1 MTIIYK
7 LNDLVEA
14 NWDAK
19 QLADAI
25 LLESTPLADNGRWLV
40 EVVAFNRFSGRHEV
54 STNILCTDPHKL
66 AEAIEP
72 LWQFVCAAD
81 THPMYGRL
89 SLNVLYKAACPDKP
103 RETCFRKEISV
114 QSYFSYGVERYY
126 IDNQKHKV
134 RTIRKEEHK
143 E

>member
-7 LNDLVEA
+7 LRNLLEVG
-14 NWDAK
+14 WDAK

-25 LLESTPLADNGRWLV
+25 ISASQPLADNGRWLV
-40 EVVAFNRFSGRHEV
+40 KVVAFNRFSGRHEV
-54 STNILCTDPHKL
+54 STNVVCTNPHML

-89 SLNVLYKAACPDKP
+89 SLIIHYRVPCKSKP
-103 RETCFRKEISV
+103 KQTCIHKEISV

-126 IDNQKHKV
+126 VDNKKYKV
-134 RTIRKEEHK
+134 RTICKEEHK
-143 E
+143 D